1 MRYNVA
7 MGINW
12 TNIQSKYRGLWVA
25 LADDEKTVVATGG
38 SAKETYEK
46 ALKKGHQD
54 PILTRMPEELTAYV
68 GSGL

>member
-1 MRYNVA
+1 MSA

-12 TNIQSKYRGLWVA
+12 TKIQSKYKGLWVA
-25 LADDEKTVVATGG
+25 LADDEKTVVASGG

-46 ALKKGHQD
+46 ARKEGHKE

-68 GSGL
+68 GFGL